1 MAVQGITMPAPYGGL
16 DLVSPIDNMEPFHAL
31 ELINIF
37 PSSNAPTLRK
47 GYVEFQDTGNANPV
61 RTLSAMP
68 LPDGN
73 SKLIAAVGTKIYAI
87 DSAGVTDTGATI
99 TNSNCQTEIFNN
111 KMFICNGADTVQVYD
126 GSTLTIGNST
136 FTGVTLADLIN
147 VSSYKNRLY
156 FIEKD
161 SANIWYGGVNAVGSS
176 ALTQED
182 LSYVLRLGGFLVF
195 AGSFTNQTAQTSAD
209 LFLVISS
216 EGEVLCYAGDDPS
229 SWTLVARFYIGKP
242 LGYKAFVRVNQDL
255 WIITEQGIV
264 PVSGLFKSDP
274 QQASESVS
282 RRVNPL
288 ISQAA
293 RGLAFSNRWQGVFYP
308 QGRRVYVQVPISS
321 VKAYLLVYSID
332 TGGWTKFHQHDDGD
346 CLSIAVNDGVP
357 FYGSD
362 LGVIYEAEQGY
373 NDKSEEI
380 EWKIET
386 PFSFY
391 GSRGNYK
398 TFKDIRPLV
407 KTVRG
412 TGFSIGLSTD
422 FRRISPYETVTTSSG
437 GFYTPWSV
445 AGSTSGQLGFT
456 AWGSRWSTGTDYI
469 YDRFAAKG
477 QGHCA
482 SVTLAG
488 NYKDKSLEIFGFE
501 IRFDVGGQV

>member
-126 GSTLTIGNST
+126 GNTLTIGNST

-147 VSSYKNRLY
+147 VSSYKNRVY

-264 PVSGLFKSDP
+264 PVSGLFKSLIL
-274 QQASESVS
+274 S
-282 RRVNPL
+282 RLVNQSAAGL
-288 ISQAA
+288 I
-293 RGLAFSNRWQGVFYP
+293 L
-308 QGRRVYVQVPISS
+308 
-321 VKAYLLVYSID
+321 
-332 TGGWTKFHQHDDGD
+332 
-346 CLSIAVNDGVP
+346 
-357 FYGSD
+357 
-362 LGVIYEAEQGY
+362 
-373 NDKSEEI
+373 
-380 EWKIET
+380 
-386 PFSFY
+386 
-391 GSRGNYK
+391 
-398 TFKDIRPLV
+398 
-407 KTVRG
+407 
-412 TGFSIGLSTD
+412 
-422 FRRISPYETVTTSSG
+422 
-437 GFYTPWSV
+437 
-445 AGSTSGQLGFT
+445 
-456 AWGSRWSTGTDYI
+456 
-469 YDRFAAKG
+469 
-477 QGHCA
+477 
-482 SVTLAG
+482 
-488 NYKDKSLEIFGFE
+488 
-501 IRFDVGGQV
+501 